1 MDSNLIKQLRDL
13 TGAGIVDAKKA
24 LEDAGGDVHKA
35 ADELRKKGVIKAASK
50 TDRATREGSVHAY
63 IHAGGKVGTLVE
75 VLCETDFVAR
85 TPQFQEFTHDV
96 AMQIAAA
103 NPLYVSPADVPPEV
117 VAKEKDIAGA
127 DVHGKPPSVVE
138 KIVTG
143 RLEKFYSD
151 VCLLRQPW
159 IKDEDQTIE
168 DYLKTTIAKLGEN
181 IQIRRFS
188 RFTLGE

>member
-1 MDSNLIKQLRDL
+1 MDTSIIKQLREL

-24 LEDAGGDVHKA
+24 LTDADGDVQRA
-35 ADELRKKGVIKAASK
+35 LNELRKKGIVKAAGKSE
-50 TDRATREGSVHAY
+50 RATRDGLVHAY

-85 TPQFQEFTHDV
+85 TPQFQEFVHDV

-103 NPLYVSPADVPPEV
+103 NPLYVSPSDVPPEV
-117 VAKEKDIAGA
+117 VAKEKEIAAADI
-127 DVHGKPPSVVE
+127 HGKPASVVE
-138 KIVTG
+138 KILAG
-143 RLEKFYSD
+143 RLDKFYAD

-168 DYLKTTIAKLGEN
+168 DYLKTTISKLGEN

>member
-1 MDSNLIKQLRDL
+1 MDSSLIKRLRDM
-13 TGAGIVDAKKA
+13 TGAGIVDVTKA
-24 LEDAGGDVHKA
+24 LEASGGDVEKA
-35 ADELRKKGVIKAASK
+35 AVELRKKGIVKAAGKSE
-50 TDRATREGSVHAY
+50 RATREGQVHAY

-85 TPQFQEFTHDV
+85 TPQFQEFVHDV

-103 NPLYVSPADVPPEV
+103 NPLYVSPADVPPGV
-117 VAKEKDIAGA
+117 VAKEKEIAAADI
-127 DVHGKPPSVVE
+127 HGKPASVVE
-138 KIVTG
+138 KILAG
-143 RLEKFYSD
+143 RLDKFYSE
-151 VCLLRQPW
+151 VCLLQQPW

-168 DYLKTTIAKLGEN
+168 DVLKITMAKLGEN